1 VVRALDDV
9 SFDVHSGETLGLV
22 GESGSGKSLTALAI
36 LGLLPPQARIVRGS
50 IHWRGRDLPKLSPA
64 EMQKVRGAEIG
75 LVVQE
80 PLGALNPVLTVGDQL
95 IETLLV
101 HRRAAT
107 RQQAAAQAVQ
117 LLGSV
122 QLKEPEGRLSAYPHQ
137 LSGGERQRVVLALAL
152 APRPQLVIADEPT
165 TALDVITQA
174 EILEL
179 LKALRRELDMALLV
193 ISHDLAVV
201 AECADRVAVMHG
213 GRVVEQGPTD
223 QVLRAPQHHYT
234 RELTAAFGD
243 FVTSDP

>member
-9 SFDVHSGETLGLV
+9 SFEVHAGETLGLV
-22 GESGSGKSLTALAI
+22 GESGSGKSLTALSI
-36 LGLLPPQARIVRGS
+36 LGLLPPQARIVSGS
-50 IHWRGRDLPKLSPA
+50 IQWRDRDLLALSRA
-64 EMQKVRGAEIG
+64 EIQKIRGAEIG

-80 PLGALNPVLTVGDQL
+80 PMGALNPVLTVGDQL
-95 IETLLV
+95 IETLRV

-122 QLKEPEGRLSAYPHQ
+122 QLKEPEGRVSAYPHQ

-213 GRVVEQGPTD
+213 GRVVEQGPAAR
-223 QVLRAPQHHYT
+223 VLREPQDPYT
-234 RELTAAFGD
+234 RELIHAVSG
-243 FVTSDP
+243 